1 MDNIDLT
8 QLLDAIDSSDSINI
22 DTSFEY
28 AKVCS
33 IALASGAPTAYADA
47 ERIVIHMLNKWCS
60 IPEETKPIWGDI
72 AESVGF
78 YPYIQRDAS
87 MTDNSTLSE
96 EMRRIYHRSKYLPNV
111 YMHREQK
118 ELSDMIFSG
127 QNIIVSAPTSF
138 GKSLLIEEVVA
149 SNKFKGIV
157 IIQPTL
163 ALLDETR
170 RKLQKYSE
178 LYKIIVRTTQE
189 PSETKSN
196 IFLFTAERVC
206 EYMHFESIDFL
217 VIDEFY
223 KLSGNRDDER
233 SSALNNAFYKL
244 LKLCNPQFYLLGPNI
259 DNISE
264 GFAEKYNAVFYK
276 SKYSLVDSNVVD
288 LYNSPLKESVKDR
301 EIRLFELLA
310 SLSQEQTIIYCS
322 SPDRVRSLSKRFC
335 SYLLETSDQM
345 AISDLPIIE
354 WISNNISARWSINNI
369 LKYGIGIHDA
379 ALPKHITTTIIDYFN
394 DNRLKY
400 LFCTSTIIEGVNTS
414 AKNIIYYDAKKGKD
428 IPIDYFDYSNIKGR
442 AGRMMEHYIGRI
454 FNFNLPPERE
464 EINVDIP
471 FFQQTPVKDE
481 VLIQLDERDIKDRYA
496 QQYVDIQNIPD
507 NVKEIIK
514 KNGLSVKGQLRILE
528 QLRTDIRD
536 NQQYICWN
544 GTKPKK
550 EQLEYVL
557 ELAWNNLMTET
568 ESRGITFKQLAYLTH
583 AYGAW
588 GTPIIKLI
596 EDRTVYLAT
605 EYQKKHPGIELTED
619 MLVQFEDTSIKLIL
633 QVVRHWFEYKVPKFL
648 TTINSLQE
656 LVCSEMGITPGDYTQ
671 FASIIENDFIP
682 NHLTILAEYGI
693 PHTAIKK
700 ISRFIPS
707 DTNDEDLIPYI
718 KQHSL
723 HKSESLMTYEQNK
736 IESLYS

>member
-1 MDNIDLT
+1 MGNIELT
-8 QLLDAIDSSDSINI
+8 LLLEAIDSFDSINI

-28 AKVCS
+28 AKICS
-33 IALASGAPTAYADA
+33 IALASGETSAYADA
-47 ERIVIHMLNKWCS
+47 ERIVIHVLNRWCS
-60 IPEETKPIWGDI
+60 IPEETKPIWGDL

-87 MTDNSTLSE
+87 MIDNALSE

-118 ELSDMIFSG
+118 NLSDIIFSG
-127 QNIIVSAPTSF
+127 KNVIVSAPTSF

-149 SNKFKGIV
+149 SNKFKNFV

-189 PSETKSN
+189 PSETRSN

-206 EYMHFESIDFL
+206 EYIHFGSVDFL

-259 DNISE
+259 DHISD

-288 LYNSPLKESVKDR
+288 LYNSTKKESVKDR
-301 EIRLFELLA
+301 EIRLFELLV

-335 SYLLETSDQM
+335 SYLLETTKQE
-345 AISDLPIIE
+345 AISNLPIIE

-394 DNRLKY
+394 DNKLKY

-471 FFQQTPVKDE
+471 FFQQTPIKDE
-481 VLIQLDERDIKDRYA
+481 VLIQLDELDINDRHT
-496 QQYVDIQNIPD
+496 QQYIDLHNIPN

-619 MLVQFEDTSIKLIL
+619 MLVQFEDTSVKLIL

-648 TTINSLQE
+648 TTINSLQG

-718 KQHSL
+718 KSNNLHLTKSL
-723 HKSESLMTYEQNK
+723 IAYERNK
-736 IESLYS
+736 IESLYK